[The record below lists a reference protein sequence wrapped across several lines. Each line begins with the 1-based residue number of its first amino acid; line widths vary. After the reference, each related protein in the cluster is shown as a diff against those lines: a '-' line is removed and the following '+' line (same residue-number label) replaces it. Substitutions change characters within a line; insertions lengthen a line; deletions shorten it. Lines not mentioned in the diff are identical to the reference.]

1 MKHPITLRFME
12 IFIAAA
18 ETGSMSKAA
27 KKLGISQ
34 AAISQNIKQV
44 EQALDTALFDRSARP
59 FRLTSAGL
67 VLQARAHHLLRIANE
82 TWGTVRELG
91 NSRLLDLRLAVVN
104 SLAGT
109 LLPDLFEQS
118 AVRMWQDSFSMRTG
132 LSFDQNEAL
141 LNHEVDA
148 VMTSDPMEG
157 VAGLDR
163 RPLLKETF
171 LVVGPAAMT
180 VAPGDLVALSEDLPF
195 LRYNAHNTMGRT
207 VDQHLR
213 RLRVDVPRRAEFD
226 SSWSIGE
233 MIRAG
238 KGWAIMTPLCLL
250 EAHLHPGDLSIHA
263 FPYVSL
269 SRTIWLVTRQSELGN
284 IPDELATLSQEI
296 MTRRRDNEI
305 AAFGSL
311 AQSAFDIIDGE
322 TSAVH

>member
-1 MKHPITLRFME
+1 MKHPFTLRFME
-12 IFIAAA
+12 MFIAAA
-18 ETGSMSKAA
+18 ETGSMSEAA

-34 AAISQNIKQV
+34 AAISQNIRHV
-44 EQALDTALFDRSARP
+44 EEALDTALFDRSARP

-67 VLQARAHHLLRIANE
+67 VLQARAYHLLGNANE
-82 TWGTVRELG
+82 TWGMVRELG
-91 NSRLLDLRLAVVN
+91 NSKLVDLRVAVLN

-118 AVRMWQDSFSMRTG
+118 STKMWRGSFSMRTG

-141 LNHEVDA
+141 LNQEVDV

-157 VAGLDR
+157 VAGLER

-171 LVVGPAAMT
+171 IVIVPASMT
-180 VAPGDLVALSEDLPF
+180 TAPDNLETLALDLPC
-195 LRYNAHNTMGRT
+195 LRYNVHNVMGRS

-233 MIRAG
+233 MVRAG

-250 EAHLHPGDLSIHA
+250 EAHLRPGDVLVHT

-269 SRTIWLVTRQSELGN
+269 SRSIWLVTRQGELGS
-284 IPDELATLSQEI
+284 IPDELTMLCRSI
-296 MTRRRDNEI
+296 LTKRRDNEI
-305 AAFGSL
+305 AAFGEI
-311 AQSAFDIIDGE
+311 ARSAMDIIEEHAG
-322 TSAVH
+322 AAH